1 MCSYF
6 AGDSRPYVNAS
17 YNWWGGA
24 DATSAL
30 GRIYDQRRSSH
41 LVLLDIEP
49 VLTESTI
56 DCSGVANCS
65 DREECDGPDICRCDS
80 GT

>member
-1 MCSYF
+1 MTRT
-6 AGDSRPYVNAS
+6 GLDPVNAS
-17 YNWWGGA
+17 HNWWGSA
-24 DATSAL
+24 DVTSAYN
-30 GRIYDQRRSSH
+30 RIYDERRDPS
-41 LVLLDIEP
+41 VLMLNIEP
-49 VLTESTI
+49 ILTESTM